1 MRKNAYLYVTAVL
14 TFGVAITL
22 IFHLAPR
29 WVGRSAG
36 AAPAFAIHPGQT
48 EAFLSE
54 WLRNMRDPL
63 AVLLLQLV
71 SVLSVAWAA
80 AAVCKRL
87 NQSAVIGEMAAGIVL
102 GPSVLGHFLPHWQA
116 ALFPPGSLGA
126 LKTLSEIGVIV
137 FMFVIG
143 AELDGAQLRRS
154 AQSTVFVSH
163 VSILFPFLLGVVL
176 ALALFD
182 RAPAHVP
189 FITFALFMGIAMS
202 ITAFPVL
209 ARICRD
215 RNIDVTPLGMTA
227 ITCAAIDDVT
237 AWCIL
242 AVVLALLRA
251 GGWIGPAIT
260 VLLAFGYSVFMV
272 GFVKP
277 SIERRW
283 TGKAAQASSCR
294 DGKLVAV
301 TVLYLFCSALITDI
315 IGIHAIFGAFLAG
328 VTLSNQP
335 GVRQFVHEKIE
346 PFCVAALLPLFFAFS
361 GLRTEI
367 GLINDL
373 QGWVTCGLIVLLAT
387 VGKLGGSTVAAR
399 ATGMPW
405 RVALPLGALMNTRGL
420 MELVVLNIGY
430 DLGVIPPAVFTMMV
444 VMALVTTLM
453 TGPLLSLFQSLPVY
467 SVQEGGA

>member
-1 MRKNAYLYVTAVL
+1 
-14 TFGVAITL
+14 
-22 IFHLAPR
+22 
-29 WVGRSAG
+29 
-36 AAPAFAIHPGQT
+36 
-48 EAFLSE
+48 
-54 WLRNMRDPL
+54 
-63 AVLLLQLV
+63 
-71 SVLSVAWAA
+71 
-80 AAVCKRL
+80 
-87 NQSAVIGEMAAGIVL
+87 
-102 GPSVLGHFLPHWQA
+102 
-116 ALFPPGSLGA
+116 
-126 LKTLSEIGVIV
+126 
-137 FMFVIG
+137 
-143 AELDGAQLRRS
+143 
-154 AQSTVFVSH
+154 
-163 VSILFPFLLGVVL
+163 
-176 ALALFD
+176 
-182 RAPAHVP
+182 
-189 FITFALFMGIAMS
+189 
-202 ITAFPVL
+202 
-209 ARICRD
+209 
-215 RNIDVTPLGMTA
+215 
-227 ITCAAIDDVT
+227 
-237 AWCIL
+237 
-242 AVVLALLRA
+242 
-251 GGWIGPAIT
+251 
-260 VLLAFGYSVFMV
+260 
-272 GFVKP
+272 
-277 SIERRW
+277 
-283 TGKAAQASSCR
+283 
-294 DGKLVAV
+294 LVAV